1 MLRGRYKISILILVF
16 YIKAK
21 ERAKP
26 TLLSVSMSGIILDVL
41 LYFSNVVSTIML
53 SVVIIKTMLR
63 KKQPR
68 EEFSTLLILQLRM
81 KKGQHPSLLTFV
93 LFLYTRV

>member
-21 ERAKP
+21 ERAKT

-53 SVVIIKTMLR
+53 SVVIKTMLR